1 MEHSTSTLIDFQKDF
16 EDHMREL
23 ASEISGLHMRTALD
37 FKDDYKAIQK
47 QVIQILYSEMEEADD
62 FYCQPI

>member
-23 ASEISGLHMRTALD
+23 ASEISGLHMNTALD
-37 FKDDYKAIQK
+37 FKDDYM
-47 QVIQILYSEMEEADD
+47 VIHRFCLGMEEAGD
-62 FYCQPI
+62 FYCHPI

>member
-37 FKDDYKAIQK
+37 FKDDYAVMQRFC
-47 QVIQILYSEMEEADD
+47 LGMEEADD
-62 FYCQPI
+62 FYFQPI

>member
-37 FKDDYKAIQK
+37 FKDDYAVIQK
-47 QVIQILYSEMEEADD
+47 LYSGMEEADD
-62 FYCQPI
+62 FYCQLI